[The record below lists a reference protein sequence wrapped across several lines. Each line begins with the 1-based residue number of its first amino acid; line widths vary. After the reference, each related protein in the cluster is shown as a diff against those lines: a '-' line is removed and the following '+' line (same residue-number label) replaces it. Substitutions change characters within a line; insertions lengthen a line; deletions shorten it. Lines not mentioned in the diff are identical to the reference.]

1 MKLTKT
7 EIKSKIIDIG
17 IKHQINYDK
26 FIEILE
32 ETVNDCKIIKII
44 KDDIGGIKK

>member
-1 MKLTKT
+1 MKLTKI

-17 IKHQINYDK
+17 IKYQINYDK

-32 ETVNDCKIIKII
+32 EMVNDCKIIKII
-44 KDDIGGIKK
+44 TNDIGGTKK